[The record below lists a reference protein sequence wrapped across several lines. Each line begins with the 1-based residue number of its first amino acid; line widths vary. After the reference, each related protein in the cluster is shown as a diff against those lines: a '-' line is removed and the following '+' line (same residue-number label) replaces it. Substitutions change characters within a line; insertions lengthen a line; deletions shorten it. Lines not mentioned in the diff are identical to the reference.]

1 VRAIVRAERSKE
13 YAEAARAIGAGRAR
27 LLIGHLLPAAR
38 GLLAV
43 QATLLLPAFV
53 LAEATLSFVGLGFPE
68 RTPSWGVMLQE
79 AAAGRLL
86 ADAPWLLAPG
96 AAIFATVL
104 AVNLMVG
111 RRPLGMPAAADLR

>member
-1 VRAIVRAERSKE
+1 M
-13 YAEAARAIGAGRAR
+13 
-27 LLIGHLLPAAR
+27 
-38 GLLAV
+38 
-43 QATLLLPAFV
+43 

-96 AAIFATVL
+96 FAIFATVL
-104 AVNLMVG
+104 AVNLIVG
-111 RRPLGMPAAADLR
+111 RRPWGLPAEDNLR